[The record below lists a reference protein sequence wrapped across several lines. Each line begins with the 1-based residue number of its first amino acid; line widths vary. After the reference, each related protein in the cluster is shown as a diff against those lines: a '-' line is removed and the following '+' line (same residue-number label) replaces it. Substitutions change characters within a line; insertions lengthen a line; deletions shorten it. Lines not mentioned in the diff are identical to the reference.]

1 MDYNSLLLFY
11 SSYGDEAGLQY
22 LLDVAEKD
30 GKFNVAYECAYLLA
44 LPERCIQILTKSK
57 RFAEAAMF
65 SRTYIPIKIPEI
77 MKQWEEVLKQNQL

>member
-44 LPERCIQILTKSK
+44 LLERCIQILTKSK

-65 SRTYIPIKIPEI
+65 ARTYIPIKIPEI